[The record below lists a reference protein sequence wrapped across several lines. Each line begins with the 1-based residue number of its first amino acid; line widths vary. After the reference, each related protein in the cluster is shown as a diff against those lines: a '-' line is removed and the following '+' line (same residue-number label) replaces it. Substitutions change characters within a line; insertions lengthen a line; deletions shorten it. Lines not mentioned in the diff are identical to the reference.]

1 MQRLPAFQLTLLAIL
16 YGWTITFATCA
27 ENAIPPAESKFPPS
41 AQAAP
46 ANPNAVP
53 QANPPKPHIALIL
66 PLKSESF
73 GTAAEITR
81 QGFIAAAAAGQ
92 GGSRLPVKTYATT
105 EQTDEILATYQLALA
120 AGAQVVVGPLTR
132 DGVSAL
138 AVSGMVHVPTLALN
152 VPENFAVLPAYMFTF
167 SLQVENETRQIAML
181 AKQDGKRE
189 ALIISTDTLLD
200 KRMQQAFAVEWEKLG
215 GVILKSLLFTGEQDG
230 LLTLKQAVEISGADM
245 VFLALDAKK
254 ARQVRP
260 YIDSSVSIYATSQIF
275 SGNNQGTLNFDL
287 NGIRF
292 VDMPWLLQ
300 SDHPAVMVYPRP
312 KSAVFVDLERLYAL
326 GIDAFR
332 ITQDLSALGPRSGYA
347 LDGVTGQISLNPD
360 HQFVREL
367 TPAIFYQGHAIVLYE
382 PKR

>member
-1 MQRLPAFQLTLLAIL
+1 MQRLPAFLLTLLAIL
-16 YGWTITFATCA
+16 YGCATTFATRA
-27 ENAIPPAESKFPPS
+27 ETAAPS
-41 AQAAP
+41 AGQAAP
-46 ANPNAVP
+46 TQSGDTNP

-81 QGFIAAAAAGQ
+81 QGFIAAASKQ

-105 EQTDEILATYQLALA
+105 EQTDEILAAYQLALT

-132 DGVSAL
+132 DGVSAV
-138 AVSGMVHVPTLALN
+138 AASGMVRVPTLALN
-152 VPENFAVLPAYMFTF
+152 VPEYLTVLPAYMFTF
-167 SLQVENETRQIAML
+167 SLQVENEARQIALL
-181 AKQDGKRE
+181 AWQEGKRK
-189 ALIISTDTLLD
+189 ALIIGSDTLLD
-200 KRMQQAFAVEWEKLG
+200 KRIQHAFDDEWQRLG
-215 GVILKSLLFTGEQDG
+215 GVIVSRLLFIGERSG
-230 LLTLKQAVEISGADM
+230 LPSLKQAVEISGTDM
-245 VFLALDAKK
+245 IFLALDAKN

-260 YIDSSVSIYATSQIF
+260 YIDLNMNIYATSQIF
-275 SGNNQGTLNFDL
+275 SGNGQGTLNLDL

-300 SDHPAVMVYPRP
+300 SDHTAVMIYPRP
-312 KSAVFVDLERLYAL
+312 KNAVIIDLERLYAL

-332 ITQDLSALGPRSGYA
+332 IAQDLSTIGPYSGYA
-347 LDGVTGQISLNPD
+347 LDGVTGQISLNPE

-367 TPAIFYQGHAIVLYE
+367 IPAIFYRGQAVVLYE

>member
-1 MQRLPAFQLTLLAIL
+1 MQRLPAFLLTLLAIL
-16 YGWTITFATCA
+16 YGCAITFATRA
-27 ENAIPPAESKFPPS
+27 ENAMPPGDSKLPPA
-41 AQAAP
+41 AQSVQAKP
-46 ANPNAVP
+46 DANP

-73 GTAAEITR
+73 GPAAEITR
-81 QGFIAAAAAGQ
+81 QGFIAAASER

-105 EQTDEILATYQLALA
+105 EQTDEILATYQFALA

-138 AVSGMVHVPTLALN
+138 ATSGMVRVPTLALN
-152 VPENFAVLPAYMFTF
+152 VPEDFPVLPAYMFTF
-167 SLQVENETRQIAML
+167 SLQVENEARQVAML
-181 AKQDGKRE
+181 AKQEGKRK
-189 ALIISTDTLLD
+189 ALIIGADTLLD
-200 KRMQQAFAVEWEKLG
+200 KRMQQAFAEEWQRLG
-215 GVILKSLLFTGEQDG
+215 GIILKTFFFTGEQDG

-260 YIDSSVSIYATSQIF
+260 YIDLSVSIYATSQIF
-275 SGNNQGTLNFDL
+275 SGNGRGPFNFDL
-287 NGIRF
+287 NGVRF
-292 VDMPWLLQ
+292 VDMPWVLQ
-300 SDHPAVMVYPRP
+300 SDHPAVMIYPRP
-312 KSAVFVDLERLYAL
+312 KGAVIMDLERLYAL

-332 ITQDLSALGPRSGYA
+332 ITQDLSVLGPRSGYA

-367 TPAIFYQGHAIVLYE
+367 TPAVFYQGQAIVLYE
-382 PKR
+382 SKR

>member
-1 MQRLPAFQLTLLAIL
+1 MQRLPAFLLTLLAIL
-16 YGWTITFATCA
+16 YGCAITFATRA
-27 ENAIPPAESKFPPS
+27 ENATPS
-41 AQAAP
+41 AGQAAP
-46 ANPNAVP
+46 VP
-53 QANPPKPHIALIL
+53 PDTNSQANPPKPHIALIL

-81 QGFIAAAAAGQ
+81 QGFITAAGRQ

-120 AGAQVVVGPLTR
+120 AGAQIVVGPLTR

-138 AVSGMVHVPTLALN
+138 ATSGMVRVPTLALN
-152 VPENFAVLPAYMFTF
+152 VPENFPVLPSYMFTF
-167 SLQVENETRQIAML
+167 SLQVENEARQIALL
-181 AKQDGKRE
+181 AKQEGKRT
-189 ALIISTDTLLD
+189 ALIVGADTLLD
-200 KRMQQAFAVEWEKLG
+200 KRMQQAFAEEWERLG
-215 GVILKSLLFTGEQDG
+215 GVILKPLFFTGEQDS
-230 LLTLKQAVEISGADM
+230 LLTLKQAVVISGADM

-260 YIDSSVSIYATSQIF
+260 YIDLSVSIYATSQIF
-275 SGNNQGTLNFDL
+275 SGNSQGTMNFDL

-300 SDHPAVMVYPRP
+300 SDHPAVMIYPRP
-312 KSAVFVDLERLYAL
+312 KSAVIVDLERLYAL

-332 ITQDLSALGPRSGYA
+332 ITQDLSSLGPRSGYA

-367 TPAIFYQGHAIVLYE
+367 IPAIFYQGQAVVLYE
-382 PKR
+382 PIR

>member
-1 MQRLPAFQLTLLAIL
+1 MQRLPAFLLTLLAIL
-16 YGWTITFATCA
+16 YGCAITFATRA
-27 ENAIPPAESKFPPS
+27 ENAAPS
-41 AQAAP
+41 AGQAAP
-46 ANPNAVP
+46 AVSGNAIA

-81 QGFIAAAAAGQ
+81 QGFIAAASKQ

-105 EQTDEILATYQLALA
+105 EQTDEILAAYQLALS

-138 AVSGMVHVPTLALN
+138 ATSDMVRVPTLALN
-152 VPENFAVLPAYMFTF
+152 APEDFAVLPAYMFTF
-167 SLQVENETRQIAML
+167 SLQVENEARQIAML
-181 AKQDGKRE
+181 AWQEGKRK
-189 ALIISTDTLLD
+189 ALIIGAEALLD
-200 KRMQQAFAVEWEKLG
+200 KRMQQAFAEEWQRLG
-215 GVILKSLLFTGEQDG
+215 GVILGQLFFTGEQG
-230 LLTLKQAVEISGADM
+230 SLITLKQAVEISGADM
-245 VFLALDAKK
+245 IFLALDAKK

-260 YIDSSVSIYATSQIF
+260 YIDLNVNIYATSQIF
-275 SGNNQGTLNFDL
+275 SGNSQGALNLDL
-287 NGIRF
+287 NGVRF

-300 SDHPAVMVYPRP
+300 SDHPAVMIYPRP
-312 KSAVFVDLERLYAL
+312 KNAVIIDLERLYAL

-332 ITQDLSALGPRSGYA
+332 ITQDLSAIGPYSGYA
-347 LDGVTGQISLNPD
+347 LDGVTGQISLNAN

-367 TPAIFYQGHAIVLYE
+367 TPAIFYQGQAVVLYE

>member
-1 MQRLPAFQLTLLAIL
+1 MSGDT
-16 YGWTITFATCA
+16 
-27 ENAIPPAESKFPPS
+27 N
-41 AQAAP
+41 
-46 ANPNAVP
+46 P

-81 QGFIAAAAAGQ
+81 QGFIAAASKH

-105 EQTDEILATYQLALA
+105 EQTDEILAAYQLALT

-132 DGVSAL
+132 DGVSAV
-138 AVSGMVHVPTLALN
+138 AASGMVRVPTLALN
-152 VPENFAVLPAYMFTF
+152 VPEDLAVLPAYMFTF
-167 SLQVENETRQIAML
+167 SLQVENEARQIAML
-181 AKQDGKRE
+181 AWQEGKRK
-189 ALIISTDTLLD
+189 ALIIGADTLLD
-200 KRMQQAFAVEWEKLG
+200 KRMQQAFAEEWQRLG
-215 GVILKSLLFTGEQDG
+215 GVILSQFLFTGEQGG
-230 LLTLKQAVEISGADM
+230 LLTLKQAVEISGTDM
-245 VFLALDAKK
+245 IFLALDAKN

-260 YIDSSVSIYATSQIF
+260 YIDLNMNIYATSQIF
-275 SGNNQGTLNFDL
+275 SGNGQGTLNLDL

-300 SDHPAVMVYPRP
+300 SDHTAVMIYPRP
-312 KSAVFVDLERLYAL
+312 KNAVIIDLERLYAL

-332 ITQDLSALGPRSGYA
+332 IVQDLSAIGPYSGYV
-347 LDGVTGQISLNPD
+347 LDGVTGQISLNPK

-367 TPAIFYQGHAIVLYE
+367 TPAIFYQGQAVVLYE

>member
-1 MQRLPAFQLTLLAIL
+1 MQRLPAFLLTLLAIL
-16 YGWTITFATCA
+16 YGCAITFATRA
-27 ENAIPPAESKFPPS
+27 ENAMPPAGSKSPAAAQVVPS
-41 AQAAP
+41 KPDAS
-46 ANPNAVP
+46 P

-73 GTAAEITR
+73 GAAAEITR
-81 QGFIAAAAAGQ
+81 QGFIAAASGQ

-105 EQTDEILATYQLALA
+105 EQTDEILATYQFALA
-120 AGAQVVVGPLTR
+120 AGAQIVVGPLTR

-138 AVSGMVHVPTLALN
+138 ASSGMVRVPTLALN
-152 VPENFAVLPAYMFTF
+152 VPEDFPVLPAYMFTF
-167 SLQVENETRQIAML
+167 SLQVENEARQIAML
-181 AKQDGKRE
+181 AKQEGKRK
-189 ALIISTDTLLD
+189 ALIIGADTLLD
-200 KRMQQAFAVEWEKLG
+200 KRMQQAFAEEWQKLG
-215 GVILKSLLFTGEQDG
+215 GVILKQLLFTGEQEG
-230 LLTLKQAVEISGADM
+230 LLTLKQVVEISGADV

-260 YIDSSVSIYATSQIF
+260 YIELSVSIYATSQVF
-275 SGNNQGTLNFDL
+275 SGNGHGSLNFDL

-292 VDMPWLLQ
+292 VDMPWVLQ
-300 SDHPAVMVYPRP
+300 SDHPAVMIYPRP
-312 KSAVFVDLERLYAL
+312 KNAAIMDLERLYAL

-332 ITQDLSALGPRSGYA
+332 ITQDLSALGPSSGYV

-367 TPAIFYQGHAIVLYE
+367 TPAFFYQGQAIVLYE

>member
-1 MQRLPAFQLTLLAIL
+1 MQRLPAFLLTLLAIL
-16 YGWTITFATCA
+16 YGCAITFATRA
-27 ENAIPPAESKFPPS
+27 ENAAPS
-41 AQAAP
+41 AGQAAP
-46 ANPNAVP
+46 ALPDTNS
-53 QANPPKPHIALIL
+53 QTNPPKPHIALIL

-81 QGFIAAAAAGQ
+81 QGFITAAGRQ

-120 AGAQVVVGPLTR
+120 AGAQIVVGPLTR

-138 AVSGMVHVPTLALN
+138 ATSGMVRVPTLALN
-152 VPENFAVLPAYMFTF
+152 VPENFPVLPSYMFTF
-167 SLQVENETRQIAML
+167 SLQVENEARQIAML
-181 AKQDGKRE
+181 AKQEGKRK
-189 ALIISTDTLLD
+189 ALIVSADTLLD
-200 KRMQQAFAVEWEKLG
+200 KRMQQAFAEEWEKLG
-215 GVILKSLLFTGEQDG
+215 GVILKPLFFTGEQDS

-245 VFLALDAKK
+245 VFLALDAIK

-260 YIDSSVSIYATSQIF
+260 YIDLSVTIYATSQIF
-275 SGNNQGTLNFDL
+275 SGNSQGTMNFDL

-292 VDMPWLLQ
+292 VDMPWVLQ
-300 SDHPAVMVYPRP
+300 SDHPAVMIYPRP
-312 KSAVFVDLERLYAL
+312 KSAVIVDLERLYAL

-332 ITQDLSALGPRSGYA
+332 ITQDLSALGPYSGYA
-347 LDGVTGQISLNPD
+347 LDGVTGQISLNPN

-367 TPAIFYQGHAIVLYE
+367 TPAIFYQGQAVVLYE